1 MLRRLGCIGATSL
14 EAAHLANFSFSS
26 AGARRV
32 WPSRVVQVLVLVVP
46 GLASARQA
54 PLLHCT
60 AGTVQP
66 ALHCPAPAVSLAPS
80 PPHSSSPALL
90 AAIAKPRAG
99 IHIQLDAQLVDAKTQ
114 QSPTTSCC
122 SHWRP
127 LQYVFWFALGAGGL
141 LVWAERWGV
150 GLVGWA
156 GVPQPQPCP
165 TLAGGAHRL
174 TSGHNSSVSCVRCS
188 TLNIFSTQYGQV
200 EIKAKI
206 SFRGIS
212 QLMSGK

>member
-99 IHIQLDAQLVDAKTQ
+99 IHIQLDAGGCKDTAISNNLMLQSLETFAVCFLVCPRSRWLA
-114 QSPTTSCC
+114 CVG
-122 SHWRP
+122 RE
-127 LQYVFWFALGAGGL
+127 VGGWFGGL
-141 LVWAERWGV
+141 GRRAPATALPHLGWGSAPSHVRTQFLRFLRQMLNLKYIFNSIWA
-150 GLVGWA
+150 
-156 GVPQPQPCP
+156 
-165 TLAGGAHRL
+165 
-174 TSGHNSSVSCVRCS
+174 S
-188 TLNIFSTQYGQV
+188 
-200 EIKAKI
+200 
-206 SFRGIS
+206 
-212 QLMSGK
+212 